1 MMGGGEGGGGE
12 RGDERDDGCGEGLLS
27 VAGAGLALLVRA
39 DADCVG
45 AATLI

>member
-12 RGDERDDGCGEGLLS
+12 RNDERDDDCGEGLLC
-27 VAGAGLALLVRA
+27 VAGAGLALLVRW
-39 DADCVG
+39 DCVG